1 MVESE
6 AARKLVDGALESL
19 ISVCLN
25 LQESIYDGETF
36 NSPEAMR
43 DFRED
48 VRLTL
53 KDEVNTILARIDQLF
68 TAIDKQTIS

>member
-6 AARKLVDGALESL
+6 QARNLVDRALESL
-19 ISVCLN
+19 IAVCLN

-36 NSPEAMR
+36 GSPEAMR

-48 VRLTL
+48 VRITL
-53 KDEVNTILARIDQLF
+53 KDEVNTIMARIDQMF
-68 TAIDKQTIS
+68 TAIDKQPVS

>member
-6 AARKLVDGALESL
+6 QARNLVDKALESL
-19 ISVCLN
+19 IAVCLN

-36 NSPEAMR
+36 DSPEAMR

-53 KDEVNTILARIDQLF
+53 KDEVNTIVARIDQLF
-68 TAIDKQTIS
+68 TALDKETIY

>member
-6 AARKLVDGALESL
+6 QARNLVDRALESL
-19 ISVCLN
+19 IAVCLN
-25 LQESIYDGETF
+25 LQETVYDGEAF
-36 NSPEAMR
+36 GSPEAMR

-53 KDEVNTILARIDQLF
+53 KEEVNTILARIDQLF

>member
-6 AARKLVDGALESL
+6 AARKLVDSALESL
-19 ISVCLN
+19 IAACLN
-25 LQESIYDGETF
+25 LQETIYDGDTF

-48 VRLTL
+48 VRITL
-53 KDEVNTILARIDQLF
+53 KDEVNTIVARIDQLF
-68 TAIDKQTIS
+68 TALDKETVY